1 MTGDMTEQDGAVSA
15 AAAAHVDRVARVMMV
30 FMLITQ
36 MSVIDVW

>member
-15 AAAAHVDRVARVMMV
+15 AAAAHVDRVARVMV

-36 MSVIDVW
+36 MSVIDEW